1 MDLNQLLH
9 RHQISLMQLDRAES
23 AEERRAHRQFASDY
37 AEKIQI
43 ARDALGAPAHLRGSS
58 GEGAVEVEPLNSQ
71 PVRSSCVTARVVLM
85 PSEDLP
91 YVVVMSSDCEETSR
105 HSFRTMREAET
116 CIRRATPTPPPRS
129 TLYDRESGQD

>member
-9 RHQISLMQLDRAES
+9 RHQLSLMQLDRAES
-23 AEERRAHRQFASDY
+23 SEERRAHRQFASDY

-43 ARDALGAPAHLRGSS
+43 ARDALGAPAHLRKSS
-58 GEGAVEVEPLNSQ
+58 GERAFEVEPLNNQ
-71 PVRSSCVTARVVLM
+71 PARAPSVTARVVLM

-91 YVVVMSSDCEETSR
+91 YVVVMSSDCEESSR

-116 CIRRATPTPPPRS
+116 HIRHFTPAPPPHS
-129 TLYDRESGQD
+129 TLYDRESG